1 MSAGPLANCRRRP
14 SYPWM
19 TYDKRRA
26 AKHEATTES
35 ARAII
40 NSEAAQRNAK
50 TDRLRAAR
58 IAQQPPVKQK
68 ARKPK
73 PRAKTEKVR

>member
-1 MSAGPLANCRRRP
+1 
-14 SYPWM
+14 M

-40 NSEAAQRNAK
+40 DSEAAQRNAK

-58 IAQQPPVKQK
+58 IAQQPPLKEK
-68 ARKPK
+68 RPESRSR
-73 PRAKTEKVR
+73 RAKTEKVR